1 MEITLDKR
9 AFYVIGAVIG
19 ICLLYLLYL
28 VGSFLMGGVGA
39 IFDKKPANSTQG
51 PITLESICA
60 QKSALIM
67 YEQNPKSTHPN
78 VIKLRKDI
86 ETYGKNATF
95 TGCPG

>member
-39 IFDKKPANSTQG
+39 IFDKKPANSTQS
-51 PITLESICA
+51 PVTLESICA

-78 VIKLRKDI
+78 VIKLRNDI
-86 ETYGKNATF
+86 ATYNQKGSFA
-95 TGCPG
+95 GCN